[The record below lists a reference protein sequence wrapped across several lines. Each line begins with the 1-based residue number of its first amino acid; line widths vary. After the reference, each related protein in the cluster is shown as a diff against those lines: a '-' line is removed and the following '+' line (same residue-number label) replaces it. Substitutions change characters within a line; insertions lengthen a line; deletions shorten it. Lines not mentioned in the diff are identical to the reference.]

1 MRKDKRL
8 GFDTAL
14 LVSPYVIAGAF
25 VLSLL
30 AWWGGLDAVAALLLA
45 VAAVGLVSRLWGEG
59 ALRRLEVSVTCESG
73 HLSVGQTATLR
84 YTIEN
89 KKALPL
95 VWLELC
101 QSLPAR
107 GCMSPEGGFRRVEY
121 SAEQREYTGRE
132 GAYVRRFAFLMG
144 WRSLSWACVWR
155 GEKRGVY
162 RPEGLLVR
170 SGDGFGITESSAQS
184 PALDGQ
190 VFAVWPELVDVDA
203 SALLRDI
210 WSGETGRAGW
220 AEDPSVMRG
229 ERLYQPSDPW
239 KRIDWRTAARTEE
252 LYVRQFETILPQ
264 SILFVFDSAALAD
277 AEEAISLLGSLIL
290 ELSAR
295 GVRCGLALPRTNNA
309 PMQLLRPDDP
319 AVGSEELMF
328 ALADFDAETAESGG
342 FDIRALTSAA
352 SAVGRV
358 YMIGQEKAALA
369 AGKLAM
375 ALESSGLRYLCR
387 EPGGGLC
394 FDELRRKGAAG

>member
-8 GFDTAL
+8 GFDSAL

-25 VLSLL
+25 ALSLL
-30 AWWGGLDAVAALLLA
+30 AWWAGLDAVAALLLTI
-45 VAAVGLVSRLWGEG
+45 AAVGLVSRLWGES
-59 ALRRLEVSVTCESG
+59 ALRRLEVDVQCESET
-73 HLSVGQTATLR
+73 LSVGESVALR

-89 KKALPL
+89 KKVLPL

-107 GCMSPEGGFRRVEY
+107 GCMKPEGGFRRVEY

-144 WRSLSWACVWR
+144 WRSLSWECVWR

-184 PALDGQ
+184 PALAGR
-190 VFAVWPELVDVDA
+190 VFAVWPEIVDVDA
-203 SALLRDI
+203 SPLLRDI
-210 WSGETGRAGW
+210 WSGAAGRTGW
-220 AEDPSVMRG
+220 AEDPSVLRG

-239 KRIDWRTAARTEE
+239 KRIDWRAAARTEE

-264 SILFVFDSAALAD
+264 SILFVFDSAALSD
-277 AEEAISLLGSLIL
+277 AEEGLSLLASLIL
-290 ELSAR
+290 ELAGH
-295 GVRCGLALPRTNNA
+295 GVFCGLALPRTESA
-309 PMQLLRPDDP
+309 PALLLRPDDP
-319 AVGSEELMF
+319 AVTAETLLF
-328 ALADFDAETAESGG
+328 ALSDFDAESALPGG
-342 FDIRALTSAA
+342 FDIRAVVSAA
-352 SAVGRV
+352 SGAGRV
-358 YMIGQEKAALA
+358 YMLGQEKAALA

-375 ALESSGLRYLCR
+375 ALEASDLRYLCR